1 MSTIDLVQTLGI
13 VLGLALTF
21 FQMRANN
28 KTLRVSIYATI
39 SERNNELT
47 RIFFD
52 NPKVLRNLSR
62 VYKKPKD
69 SFVLIPESAL
79 CYQLLNFLDE
89 LHYYFQKKVID
100 KSTWKAYLASSKRL
114 VSPLLYVKGFWED
127 VRDEYSENLQ
137 NEIDQLFN

>member
-47 RIFFD
+47 
-52 NPKVLRNLSR
+52 
-62 VYKKPKD
+62 
-69 SFVLIPESAL
+69 
-79 CYQLLNFLDE
+79 
-89 LHYYFQKKVID
+89 
-100 KSTWKAYLASSKRL
+100 
-114 VSPLLYVKGFWED
+114 
-127 VRDEYSENLQ
+127 
-137 NEIDQLFN
+137 